1 MGMNNQD
8 IPIYVIAGSTA
19 SGKSARALSL
29 AKETN
34 GVIINADSMQ
44 IYDAL
49 PMLTS
54 QPSAQDCAQ
63 APHRLY
69 GALPAHMKCS
79 AEMWRTL
86 ATDEIN
92 NVLKEGQTPILV
104 GGTGLYFRALMKGF
118 SPVPNVPDEVRAR
131 MNARQKDI
139 GNPAFHAALVAIDP
153 VMAQKLHPND
163 TQRLIRAAEVL
174 EATGHSLAYWQ
185 SLPLSGPPDARW
197 RFEVEII
204 RPAREALYARCD
216 KRFEWMIENGALD
229 EVQDFKE
236 QIELNNIPA
245 DSPVTN
251 ALGFGALCEHL
262 NGTLT
267 RDEAVQQAQAETR
280 HYAKRQDTWFRN
292 QLKS

>member
-1 MGMNNQD
+1 MNKQN

-19 SGKSARALSL
+19 SGKSARALDL
-29 AKETN
+29 ARQKN

-44 IYDAL
+44 IYNAL
-49 PMLTS
+49 PMLTA
-54 QPSAQDCAQ
+54 QPNAQDCAQ

-69 GALPAHMKCS
+69 GALPAHAKCS

-92 NVLKEGQTPILV
+92 QVLNEGQTPILV

-118 SPVPNVPDEVRAR
+118 SPVPNVPDGVRAK
-131 MNARQKDI
+131 MNARQKEM
-139 GNPAFHAALVAIDP
+139 GNPAFHAALAEIDP

-174 EATGHSLAYWQ
+174 EATGKSLAYWQ

-197 RFEVEII
+197 RFEIVII

-216 KRFEWMIENGALD
+216 KRFEWMIENGVLD
-229 EVQDFKE
+229 EVRDFKA
-236 QIELNNIPA
+236 QIERENIPA
-245 DSPVTN
+245 DAAVTN
-251 ALGFGALCEHL
+251 ALGFGALCGHL
-262 NGTLT
+262 NGILT

-292 QLKS
+292 QLK